1 MLSFP
6 VCLLLSLTMTS
17 RLLRSVVAA
26 IWTQTTDV
34 EEEINGLLSYDREQ
48 KLNLEL
54 AAAANRALVATAAS
68 IQMPETA
75 KM

>member
-1 MLSFP
+1 
-6 VCLLLSLTMTS
+6 
-17 RLLRSVVAA
+17 LLRSVVAA

>member
-1 MLSFP
+1 MLSFL